1 MEKIRLCNSGKI
13 YKGTTDII
21 NKNIIVIDFT
31 DQIPKEEEFI
41 NGFEILN
48 ENNNFV
54 QADYHNYSTIYRT
67 YVDNPNKIELSNN
80 MSIYSGGTFNNRFGR
95 DRRYR

>member
-1 MEKIRLCNSGKI
+1 MEKIRLCNSNKI
-13 YKGTTDII
+13 YRCTTDII
-21 NKNIIVIDFT
+21 NKNIIVIDFSG
-31 DQIPKEEEFI
+31 QIPKEEEFI

-80 MSIYSGGTFNNRFGR
+80 MSIYSGANSNNRFGR